1 MTASHRA
8 SARRFETDVFRRAL
22 HSRITLIAIIDI
34 VFVITIWFINPDFVR
49 WQNFVVIIDNMALP
63 AIVMVP
69 TVMLLAAGRF
79 DLSIDGTAAL
89 AGMTAGIVLTNTGLG
104 TLGGILAGLLVG
116 LLIGVVNGVLI
127 ERFDLNPL
135 VTTLATWWIA
145 AGTAVG
151 VAGGTTVYGFPT
163 LFQQLGQTRVGGTLI
178 STWYAVVICLAA
190 GIFLSLTKIGYH
202 IFAVGG
208 NRDAARLNGI
218 NTRRIG
224 ISLYAMSGVAAAFA
238 GVVFSGRLNGAS
250 PSPFDGLSL
259 TVIAGAVIG
268 GASIYGGR
276 GSIAGA
282 VLGLLLLSMLG
293 NAAIYVGISPFW
305 QKAISGVVL
314 LAAVLSD
321 FVIARLR
328 SSQESTT
335 KRIRQVLFKPPVVSM
350 TGEAS
355 SGEG

>member
-1 MTASHRA
+1 MTPSRPENAKKLDRDIL
-8 SARRFETDVFRRAL
+8 RGAL
-22 HSRITLIAIIDI
+22 RSRITLIAIIDAL
-34 VFVITIWFINPDFVR
+34 FVLMIWLINPDFAR

-79 DLSIDGTAAL
+79 DLSIDGVAAL
-89 AGMTAGIVLTNTGLG
+89 AGMTAGLVLTNTGLG

-116 LLIGVVNGVLI
+116 LLIGLVNGVLI

-178 STWYAVVICLAA
+178 STWYAVVICVVA
-190 GIFLSLTKIGYH
+190 GIVLSLTKVGYH

-218 NTRRIG
+218 NTRKIG
-224 ISLYAMSGVAAAFA
+224 LSLYALSGVAAAFA
-238 GVVFSGRLNGAS
+238 GVVFAGRLNGAG

-282 VLGLLLLSMLG
+282 VLGLFLLSMLG

-314 LAAVLSD
+314 LFAVVSD
-321 FVIARLR
+321 LVIARFR
-328 SSQESTT
+328 SSQESAF
-335 KRIRQVLFKPPVVSM
+335 KRIRQFLFKPPAIPM
-350 TGEAS
+350 TSEAS
-355 SGEG
+355 SREG